1 MGVKI
6 SSSNSDSDSED
17 SQITSSSFLFFGA
30 LPVSLSLPEW
40 DFCLSSVDSRVVVVG
55 LPFALDAECTDEP
68 KLWAA
73 SFGNWQL
80 GGRVPAG
87 LCGTRISLCLQS
99 SAGGAYLTHPACSHL
114 PKMEQGR

>member
-6 SSSNSDSDSED
+6 SSSDSDSDSED
-17 SQITSSSFLFFGA
+17 SQITSSFLFLGA

-40 DFCLSSVDSRVVVVG
+40 DFCLSPVDSRVVVVV
-55 LPFALDAECTDEP
+55 LPFALDAECTEEP

-73 SFGNWQL
+73 SSGNWQL

-87 LCGTRISLCLQS
+87 LCGTLISLCLQS
-99 SAGGAYLTHPACSHL
+99 SGGGAYLTHPACSHL